1 MKSNLLFLAFLLVSS
16 LAFSQQLTYK
26 KGKVYD
32 ENNTKLSNNQVKEL
46 LATQPEFLAKYNA
59 GRTKATIGGFFLGLG
74 GGFLIADLASGLT
87 QDKVYPSAL
96 TYVGLISTI
105 ISIPVTIGHSKK
117 TKTAIE
123 GYNQSLE
130 SKKVGFSVKKINIL
144 TNTNG
149 IGMQI
154 SF

>member
-1 MKSNLLFLAFLLVSS
+1 MKSTILLFAFLLVSS
-16 LAFSQQLTYK
+16 FAFSQQLTYK
-26 KGKVYD
+26 KGKIYD
-32 ENNTKLSNNQVKEL
+32 ENNTKLSSNQVKEL
-46 LATQPEFLAKYNA
+46 LAVQPEFLAKYNA
-59 GRTKATIGGFFLGLG
+59 GRTKATVGGLLLGFGTGLI
-74 GGFLIADLASGLT
+74 IADLASGLT

-117 TKTAIE
+117 TKAAIDD
-123 GYNQSLE
+123 YNQSLK
-130 SKKVGFSVKKINIL
+130 SKKVGFTVEKINIL